1 MNERATVRA
10 DDLVSLPLDNR
21 CVRLV
26 AQVSTASFTVASRI
40 CSGMKVTGMAAP
52 ILHGIQAW
60 VALPEAVEETSPI
73 GARPD
78 RKRPTWVSSNQ
89 S

>member
-21 CVRLV
+21 RVRLV

-40 CSGMKVTGMAAP
+40 CSGMKVTGTAP
-52 ILHGIQAW
+52 VLHGIQAW